1 MQEALTNTQAIRK
14 IADAE
19 DPVSAV
25 REIIEAE
32 GGYWCEETASDASRV
47 FEIHLFGLAGIGAGA
62 RDAVKNWLERALS
75 LEETSHAA

>member
-1 MQEALTNTQAIRK
+1 MRGALTNTRALRK

-32 GGYWCEETASDASRV
+32 GGYWCEETASDATRP
-47 FEIHLFGLAGIGAGA
+47 FEILLFGMAGIGAGA

-75 LEETSHAA
+75 REETSNVA